1 MLNKVM
7 TQCTSLKNHRILQKN
22 QGISNG
28 LPLFILIVGYI
39 FNDLLIKVL
48 STFNSLTKNI
58 VDDKY

>member
-39 FNDLLIKVL
+39 FNDLLIKAL
-48 STFNSLTKNI
+48 STFTSLTKNI
-58 VDDKY
+58 VYDKN

>member
-7 TQCTSLKNHRILQKN
+7 TQCTSLKNHKILQKN
-22 QGISNG
+22 KGHSNG

-39 FNDLLIKVL
+39 FNDLFIKVL

-58 VDDKY
+58 VYDGN